1 MKIVPKDTYVATNY
15 QNWLSPFVYLR
26 PRYFYPSLN
35 ILKTE
40 KKYSRP
46 SLSLKL
52 FKIETYF
59 YEKITQTFSLPTV
72 NVYRV
77 RFLSFFYLLFLFSS
91 FHNSNESK
99 LPIERK
105 QNSTSFSLPL
115 FSFFFSPLLFI
126 FPQIPPPKRVRLCL
140 QTASSP
146 PPSLARG
153 SLLPPHTFSVKT
165 KPREKSV
172 SQPASRLLESHPRR
186 DEGRKKKNTL
196 VEEEARR
203 WNRGEEGGGRGSVEK
218 KAARRTVVW
227 TGDERLSSHMHAMA
241 QRFASCLVLLC
252 WKKKKKEKRLPDFFS
267 PRMEQPSIIR
277 KLLLVFYRVC
287 VSRIIVTDFFVK
299 SKNRDKLRNTAWW
312 SIVHWKNAK
321 NESTIGFLGR

>member
-59 YEKITQTFSLPTV
+59 YEKITQTFSSPTV

-91 FHNSNESK
+91 FHNSNES

-115 FSFFFSPLLFI
+115 FSFFSLLSSSFSHRFPLLNACAFASRR
-126 FPQIPPPKRVRLCL
+126 PP
-140 QTASSP
+140 
-146 PPSLARG
+146 
-153 SLLPPHTFSVKT
+153 LPPL
-165 KPREKSV
+165 PRPRIVITAAHILGENETQGKIGE
-172 SQPASRLLESHPRR
+172 QPASRLLESHPRR

-252 WKKKKKEKRLPDFFS
+252 WKRKKDS
-267 PRMEQPSIIR
+267 
-277 KLLLVFYRVC
+277 
-287 VSRIIVTDFFVK
+287 
-299 SKNRDKLRNTAWW
+299 
-312 SIVHWKNAK
+312 
-321 NESTIGFLGR
+321 

>member
-59 YEKITQTFSLPTV
+59 YEKITQTFSSPTV

-115 FSFFFSPLLFI
+115 FSFFSLLSSSFSHRFPLLNACAFASRR
-126 FPQIPPPKRVRLCL
+126 PPL
-140 QTASSP
+140 P

-172 SQPASRLLESHPRR
+172 SSQPAGFWKVTLDATKGGRRRTHLWRKKRGGEIAGKREGEGDPWKKRLLDAPWCEPA
-186 DEGRKKKNTL
+186 T
-196 VEEEARR
+196 
-203 WNRGEEGGGRGSVEK
+203 RGC
-218 KAARRTVVW
+218 RRTCTQWRNVSPRV
-227 TGDERLSSHMHAMA
+227 SFS
-241 QRFASCLVLLC
+241 FAEKR
-252 WKKKKKEKRLPDFFS
+252 KKKKKDSQTFF
-267 PRMEQPSIIR
+267 PREWNNLRSSEN
-277 KLLLVFYRVC
+277 FY
-287 VSRIIVTDFFVK
+287 SSFIAFV
-299 SKNRDKLRNTAWW
+299 
-312 SIVHWKNAK
+312 
-321 NESTIGFLGR
+321 

>member
-1 MKIVPKDTYVATNY
+1 MFAFF
-15 QNWLSPFVYLR
+15 PF
-26 PRYFYPSLN
+26 F
-35 ILKTE
+35 I
-40 KKYSRP
+40 
-46 SLSLKL
+46 
-52 FKIETYF
+52 
-59 YEKITQTFSLPTV
+59 
-72 NVYRV
+72 
-77 RFLSFFYLLFLFSS
+77 SFFYFLLSIIPTNHCQL
-91 FHNSNESK
+91 NESK
-99 LPIERK
+99 IPRPFRYPYFPFFSLL
-105 QNSTSFSLPL
+105 SSSFSHR
-115 FSFFFSPLLFI
+115 FPLLNACAFASRR
-126 FPQIPPPKRVRLCL
+126 PP
-140 QTASSP
+140 
-146 PPSLARG
+146 
-153 SLLPPHTFSVKT
+153 LPPL
-165 KPREKSV
+165 PRPRIVITAAHILGENETQGKIGE
-172 SQPASRLLESHPRR
+172 QPASRLLESHPRR

-321 NESTIGFLGR
+321 NESTVGFLGR